1 VLTGENLDDLLARA
15 AYRTRAEVDHLV
27 ASVQARS
34 APRAGIRKLPE
45 RESAPASVTLP
56 LAPGPAEPA
65 AEAAADTAPP
75 SDADSATMPLAG
87 SPPPHGPRGPAGKR
101 PRRASELRAVTGS
114 QWSLRVTIDR
124 ACKDDLDTL
133 TSLLA
138 HKIPDGDLAAVL
150 HEAIR
155 CAVEK
160 HGKRRGAVAPAKK
173 VSRKTPN
180 AARRVEP
187 ASTIPAVVRREVWAR
202 DGGCCAYVA
211 PDGRRC
217 KSRWKLEID
226 HIHPAAL
233 GGTPTV
239 DNLRLACRAHN
250 LLHAERTY
258 GREHM
263 DRFRHRT
270 DAEAPRPRAGRPLG
284 PAVQSVLWGT

>member
-1 VLTGENLDDLLARA
+1 
-15 AYRTRAEVDHLV
+15 
-27 ASVQARS
+27 
-34 APRAGIRKLPE
+34 
-45 RESAPASVTLP
+45 VT
-56 LAPGPAEPA
+56 
-65 AEAAADTAPP
+65 D
-75 SDADSATMPLAG
+75 
-87 SPPPHGPRGPAGKR
+87 
-101 PRRASELRAVTGS
+101 S

-124 ACKDDLDTL
+124 ACKEDLETL
-133 TSLLA
+133 ASLLA

-173 VSRKTPN
+173 VSRKTPD
-180 AARRVEP
+180 AAKRIEP
-187 ASTIPAVVRREVWAR
+187 TTTIPAVVRREVWAR

-211 PDGRRC
+211 ADGRRC
-217 KSRWKLEID
+217 KSRWKLELD
-226 HIHPAAL
+226 HIHPEAL

-263 DRFRHRT
+263 DRFRRRGGVP
-270 DAEAPRPRAGRPLG
+270 ARAGGAPG
-284 PAVQSVLWGT
+284 PEVQSLILGT